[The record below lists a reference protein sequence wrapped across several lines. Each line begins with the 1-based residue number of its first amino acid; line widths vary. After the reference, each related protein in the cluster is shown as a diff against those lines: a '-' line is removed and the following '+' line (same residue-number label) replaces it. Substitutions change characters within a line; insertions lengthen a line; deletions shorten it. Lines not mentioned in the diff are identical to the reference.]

1 MAETPWQPE
10 PTAKVFAHL
19 ARCPEIGRFVFVG
32 GTALAWHLRHR
43 LSEDLDF
50 FMPAMALDRR
60 AIAKVVAHL
69 GERFAVQRVPFD
81 LGTIDRLANDGDE
94 VDDLQ
99 QRYQADGVKLEF
111 FCGDDRRVID
121 SITVEPRPPKE
132 FGHIRIA
139 TLDALFG
146 QKALVLASR
155 WLTRDLYDIVVLCRQ
170 PGFGPLALWER
181 LEALGQSPDAAAQS
195 AAHARKRL
203 DDPGLAS
210 LMDAPP
216 DFDLLRQQVT
226 ELFAEARR
234 EIAAR

>member
-1 MAETPWQPE
+1 MAEPPWLPE
-10 PTAKVFAHL
+10 PTAKVFAQL
-19 ARCPEIGRFVFVG
+19 ARCPEIERFVFVG

-50 FMPAMALDRR
+50 LMPALALDRR
-60 AIAKVVAHL
+60 AIARVVAHL
-69 GERFAVQRVPFD
+69 GERFEVRRVPFD
-81 LGTIDRLANDGDE
+81 PGTVDRFANDGDDI
-94 VDDLQ
+94 DDLQ
-99 QRYQADGVKLEF
+99 QRYQVDGVKLEF
-111 FCGDDRRVID
+111 FCADDRRVIG
-121 SITVEPRPPKE
+121 SIAVEAKPPKE
-132 FGHIRIA
+132 FGHIQIA
-139 TLDALFG
+139 TLDTLFG
-146 QKALVLASR
+146 LKALALATR

-181 LEALGQSPDAAAQS
+181 LEALGQSPDAAAHS
-195 AAHARKRL
+195 VATVRKRM

-216 DFDLLRQQVT
+216 EFELLRQQVT